1 MIKIKYIVVLL
12 AIMLASSV
20 LCYSKESYGV
30 SSPNGKLYL
39 KVSATE
45 GNGGKAYFTVEYNN
59 RCILSQTRLGIN
71 TDQQS
76 FAGDLKLKSVSEAEL
91 VKDDYEMLIGKRSH
105 CTNEAF
111 EKTYNFVNSQ
121 GRELAVTFRVY
132 NDGIAFKYGIKA
144 VSADEHVLNEVTTY
158 PIPAGNKRW
167 IQQHSKDYEG
177 FYPLV
182 TDGTSTVEKKKTYCW
197 GYPALVELQD
207 SVFMLIT
214 EADILRG
221 HCASFLY
228 NGVEP
233 NEYQVRLATDNLPFK
248 EAWQSPWRLLI
259 IGSLADVVESTL
271 VTDVSEPCKLANTD
285 WIKPGAVSW
294 VYWAYNNGS
303 KDFKIVKDYI
313 DLAVKMQ
320 WPYSLIDWKWH
331 EMENG
336 GDVHDALRYALKKG
350 IKPLLWYNSCT
361 AWVGKGAPGPM
372 DRLNKKE
379 NREKEYQW
387 LTEQGVSGVKIDFF
401 AGDKVETMDYYL
413 DLLEDAAKY
422 KLMVNL
428 HGATI
433 PRGWQRTYPHL
444 MTMEAVYGAEWYNNT
459 PRLTQLAARHNATLP
474 FTRNVVG
481 SMDYTPGTFSD
492 SQHPHITSYGHE
504 LALPVIFESGW
515 QHMPDRPSVYES
527 MPKEVRKLLS
537 RLPASWDDIK
547 LLSGYPGKSVVLARR
562 KGNVW
567 YIGGINGTDDKQTLS
582 FTLDALPN
590 LGKKIILFKDGSD
603 EKKLDIMKHLQLP
616 KEQGTVNIDCLPRGG
631 FVLVVE

>member
-1 MIKIKYIVVLL
+1 MKDFKYIMAL
-12 AIMLASSV
+12 SV
-20 LCYSKESYGV
+20 LTLAGSVSCYSEESRGI
-30 SSPNGKLYL
+30 SSPDGKLHL
-39 KVSATE
+39 IVPATGE
-45 GNGGKAYFTVEYNN
+45 NDGKACFTVEYNN
-59 RCILSQTRLGIN
+59 RCILSQARLGMN

-76 FAGDLKLKSVSEAEL
+76 FAGDLKLKSVSETKS
-91 VKDDYEMLIGKRSH
+91 VKDDYEMLTGKRSH

-111 EKTYNFVNSQ
+111 ERIYNFANSRGQ
-121 GRELAVTFRVY
+121 ELAVTFRVY

-144 VSADEHVLNEVTTY
+144 VSADERLLNEVTTY

-167 IQQHSKDYEG
+167 FQQYSKDYEG
-177 FYPLV
+177 FYPLAV
-182 TDGTSTVEKKKTYCW
+182 DGTSTVEKKRTYCW
-197 GYPALVELQD
+197 GYPALVEFRD

-214 EADILRG
+214 EADIQRG

-228 NGVEP
+228 NGIDP
-233 NEYQVRLATDNLPFK
+233 DEYQVRPATDNLPLK
-248 EAWQSPWRLLI
+248 ETWESPWRLLV
-259 IGSLADVVESTL
+259 IGSLADIVESTL
-271 VTDVSEPCKLANTD
+271 VTDVSEPCKLADTD

-294 VYWAYNNGS
+294 GYWAYNNGS

-320 WPYSLIDWKWH
+320 WPYSLIDWKWN

-336 GDVHDALRYALKKG
+336 GDVHDALQYALKKG

-361 AWVGKGAPGPM
+361 AWVGSGAPGPI

-387 LTEQGVSGVKIDFF
+387 LAEQGVAGVKIDFF

-459 PRLTQLAARHNATLP
+459 PRLTPLAARHNATLP

-492 SQHPHITSYGHE
+492 SQHPHITSHGHE

-515 QHMPDRPSVYES
+515 QHMPDRPSVYEAL
-527 MPKEVRKLLS
+527 PKEAGKLLS
-537 RLPASWDDIK
+537 QLPAAWDDTK
-547 LLSGYPGKSVVLARR
+547 LLSGYPGESVVLARR

-567 YIGGINGTDDKQTLS
+567 YIGGINGTDDKQTLT
-582 FTLDALPN
+582 FTLDALPG
-590 LGKKIILFKDGSD
+590 LGKKIAIFKDGS
-603 EKKLDIMKHLQLP
+603 EERQLDIKRSRLSKGRTLMS
-616 KEQGTVNIDCLPRGG
+616 IDCLPRGG
-631 FVLVVE
+631 FIAVIE